1 MSDSQIPAATQGL
14 GSVYP
19 PTPPMSQAPQSL
31 SVPAGRNVVVV
42 ATHNQ
47 PPQGRSV
54 LPFVTAPDSQLAA
67 GFRVLA
73 HRLKG
78 VDNPRTIAI
87 SSPMRD
93 EGKTTL
99 AINLAMALA
108 EHGRDKV
115 LLVEANLR
123 HPRVGEALGF
133 APPNCFGEQMVR
145 YLDLP
150 GEPWRVVAAF
160 FDNLHVLAV
169 HPRSKGTWLL
179 NAPAFRAAMAQ
190 LKEAPYAHIIVDCP
204 GALGTAD
211 VNIIE
216 DTTDGVILTAMAGM
230 TKGAHLIR
238 TQEHLAPAN
247 ILGTVL
253 MNGRYD

>member
-1 MSDSQIPAATQGL
+1 MSDSGVNPPG
-14 GSVYP
+14 GSYP
-19 PTPPMSQAPQSL
+19 PGPSGAPPAGSNHS
-31 SVPAGRNVVVV
+31 GRNVMVV

-47 PPQGRSV
+47 APQGRSV
-54 LPFVTAPDSQLAA
+54 LPFVNAPDSSLAA
-67 GFRVLA
+67 SFRVLA

-78 VDNPRTIAI
+78 VNNPKTIAI
-87 SSPMRD
+87 TSPGRD

-123 HPRVGEALGF
+123 NPRVGEALGF
-133 APPNCFGEQMVR
+133 APPSCFGEQMVR
-145 YLDLP
+145 FLDLP
-150 GEPWRVVAAF
+150 GEPWRVVATF

-179 NAPAFRAAMAQ
+179 NAPAFKAAMAQ
-190 LKEAPYAHIIVDCP
+190 LTAADYAHIIIDCP
-204 GALGTAD
+204 SALGTAD

-216 DTTDGVILTAMAGM
+216 DTADGIILTAMAGM
-230 TKGAHLIR
+230 TKAGQLLR
-238 TQEHLAPAN
+238 TKEHLAPAN
-247 ILGTVL
+247 IFGTVL
-253 MNGRYD
+253 MNGPET